1 MSINKLLVEVP
12 NTVEDFNGKDIST
25 QNSRKLFF
33 DEKNKKIWV
42 NGVGYGF
49 SGSVKEID
57 DIKIVSEIGK
67 TINPET
73 ITRQIW
79 RIKTTNEVYI
89 SYTGSDIMTI
99 YHDLLGGKWFLV
111 LDGGDIEIGS
121 GEFDNEVFDPINGT
135 YSFTDN
141 IYYVMG
147 DVSLSF
153 NPNKPDEVIGDY
165 YYLESNIPNEVAIK
179 KINDTIIT
187 DIKFNND
194 SIVSDNIAKTY
205 VDELPSDSNPLVT
218 KNNVVGK
225 VMTTEHQYGRI
236 LITTVDDTKIYDS
249 GIQIKKDSFNTPNK
263 SVKWSQQNNPSNFI
277 YTRVDPMK
285 GDMIFSDRSLSQ
297 TIGFMIYSVNE
308 SQMVFHTNGGYVYND
323 FVCVE
328 TFYSNV
334 YLPTEEAINNHINKI
349 LLENNIN
356 ANDWT
361 ATSDINDYIETGVY
375 KFTGKRYRLED
386 NLPIS
391 NYGNENDT
399 LSFTLIVNFSQG
411 KYIESENKHIRSG
424 ISQTIFLEN
433 NGGNETKIYTRH
445 GRINAK
451 ENDEDYGKV
460 YSWTEW
466 GEVLTSKTL
475 LISDTSQLDEVVD
488 NGIYVGIIQDSGTT
502 VFNYGDVF
510 KMEVI
515 NNYSVVGGDNK
526 TVLQKIELVSV
537 NSETYN
543 LERIY
548 KEGVWGQWEN
558 RINSYGITNDD
569 NVSYGILTIYK
580 FSDRKTIHGYA
591 KVPFNRIVLNPNVI
605 LESGDNIYTDTTF
618 TEISCTYN
626 GVHQYLSAYNGY
638 ISSCE
643 GVSGHDSVAIFWQH
657 DVNWVLKDNI
667 TTERY
672 VFDTIMD
679 MSMKPFISTQENHI
693 VLSTNSHDRLDC
705 SQYIIRDN
713 ISDGSTSYDIPT
725 SVSVKNYVDGK
736 LSGVEVILNNILGI

>member
-1 MSINKLLVEVP
+1 MPINKLLVEVP
-12 NTVEDFNGKDIST
+12 NTVENFNGKDIST

-89 SYTGSDIMTI
+89 SYNGSDIMTI

-141 IYYVMG
+141 TYYVMG

-194 SIVSDNIAKTY
+194 SIVSGNIAKTY

-263 SVKWSQQNNPSNFI
+263 SVKWSQRNNPSNFT

-285 GDMIFSDRSLSQ
+285 GDMIFYDRNLSQ
-297 TIGFMIYSVNE
+297 TIGFSIYSVYGTT
-308 SQMVFHTNGGYVYND
+308 MVFHTNGGYVYND
-323 FVCVE
+323 LVSVE
-328 TFYSNV
+328 EFYSNEYV
-334 YLPTEEAINNHINKI
+334 PTEEAVNNHINKI
-349 LLENNIN
+349 LLEN
-356 ANDWT
+356 
-361 ATSDINDYIETGVY
+361 DINDYIETGVY

-451 ENDEDYGKV
+451 EDDVDYGKV

-510 KMEVI
+510 KIEVI

-558 RINSYGITNDD
+558 RINSYGITNED
-569 NVSYGILTIYK
+569 NIAYGVLTIYK
-580 FSDRKTIHGYA
+580 FSDKSTIHGYA
-591 KVPFNRIVLNPNVI
+591 KIPYSRKLTNPYI
-605 LESGDNIYTDTTF
+605 LLIKDDNIYSDTTF
-618 TEISCTYN
+618 NEVTCSYN
-626 GVHQYLSAYNGY
+626 GVCQFVDGGY
-638 ISSCE
+638 TALCE
-643 GVSGHDSVAIFWQH
+643 GVVGHDSVALFWRTK
-657 DVNWVLKDNI
+657 DVNWIINDNI
-667 TTERY
+667 TSEKY
-672 VFDTIMD
+672 VLDRIE
-679 MSMKPFISTQENHI
+679 SLCVNPIINNQQSKIL
-693 VLSTNSHDRLDC
+693 LSTESPNRIDC
-705 SQYIIRDN
+705 S
-713 ISDGSTSYDIPT
+713 SYSIVNKIEYESFSIPNCT
-725 SVSVKNYVDGK
+725 SVMDYVDEK
-736 LSGVEVILNNILGI
+736 LNGVEGILNNILGI